1 MSVLKDKAIK
11 GVAWSFVDNIANSG
25 ITFIVGIVLAR
36 LLSPAEFGILGMITV
51 FIAVSNSIID
61 SGFSQALIRK
71 IDVKGID
78 YNTVFFFNLA
88 IGFVLFLALFFSSP
102 YIGEFFK
109 EPRLVNVTRVMA
121 SILIINALSI
131 IHRTILTKNINFK
144 LQTKISLA
152 ASLLSGIVG
161 ISMAYYGFGVWSL
174 VGQILSKQLLYTV
187 LMWALNIWWP
197 KIEFSKKSF
206 NEMFNFGSKLLVS
219 GLIDTIYKNIY
230 YLIIGRYYSAYELGQ
245 YSRAE
250 QFSIIFSSNLTVI
263 IQRVSYPVLSSIQD
277 DIPRLKEAYRK
288 VIKSTMLVTFTL
300 MLGLAAIAKPLII
313 ILIGEKWLM
322 AVPFLQIICLSEMLY
337 PLHAINLNILNVK
350 GHSGIIL
357 KLEVMKKFIAVPVIL
372 AGIFMGI
379 QYMLWGSVIA
389 SVLSYFLNSYFSAP
403 YLKYSTKEQLKD
415 IIPGLIIALIVSS
428 IMWTFTLLT
437 ISNWAILSMQ
447 FAAGILLTI
456 VLCEIVKLSE
466 YLEMKSILEKLLKRN
481 L

>member
-161 ISMAYYGFGVWSL
+161 IGMAYYGFGVWSL

-389 SVLSYFLNSYFSAP
+389 SILSYFLNSYFSAP
-403 YLKYSTKEQLKD
+403 FLKYSTKEQLKD

>member
-88 IGFVLFLALFFSSP
+88 IGFVLFLVLFFSSP

-152 ASLLSGIVG
+152 ASLLSGVVG
-161 ISMAYYGFGVWSL
+161 IGMAYYGFGVWSL

-300 MLGLAAIAKPLII
+300 MLGLAAIAKPLLI

-357 KLEVMKKFIAVPVIL
+357 KLEVIKKFIAVPVIL
-372 AGIFMGI
+372 VGIFMGI

-389 SVLSYFLNSYFSAP
+389 SILSYFLNSYFSAP
-403 YLKYSTKEQLKD
+403 FLKYSTKEQLKD

-428 IMWTFTLLT
+428 IMWTFTLLN

-456 VLCEIVKLSE
+456 GLCEIVKLSE
-466 YLEMKSILEKLLKRN
+466 YLEMKSILQKILKSN

>member
-88 IGFVLFLALFFSSP
+88 IGFVLFLVLFFSSP

-161 ISMAYYGFGVWSL
+161 IGMAYYGFGVWSL

-389 SVLSYFLNSYFSAP
+389 SILSYFLNSYFSAP
-403 YLKYSTKEQLKD
+403 FLKYSTKEQLKD

-456 VLCEIVKLSE
+456 GLCEIVKLSE

>member
-88 IGFVLFLALFFSSP
+88 IGFVLFLVLFFSSP

-152 ASLLSGIVG
+152 ASLLSGVVG
-161 ISMAYYGFGVWSL
+161 IGMAYYGFGVWSL

-300 MLGLAAIAKPLII
+300 MLGLAAIAKPLLI

-357 KLEVMKKFIAVPVIL
+357 KLEVIKKFIAVPVIL
-372 AGIFMGI
+372 VGIFMGI

-389 SVLSYFLNSYFSAP
+389 SILSYFLNSYFSAP
-403 YLKYSTKEQLKD
+403 FLKYSTKEQLKD

-428 IMWTFTLLT
+428 IMWTFTLLN

-456 VLCEIVKLSE
+456 GLCEIVKLSE
-466 YLEMKSILEKLLKRN
+466 YLEMKSILEKILKRN